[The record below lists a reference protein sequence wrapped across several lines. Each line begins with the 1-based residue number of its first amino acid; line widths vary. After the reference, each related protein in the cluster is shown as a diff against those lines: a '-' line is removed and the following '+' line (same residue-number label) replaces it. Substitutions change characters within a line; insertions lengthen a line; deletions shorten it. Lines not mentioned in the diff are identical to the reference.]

1 MKPLDALV
9 ALAFICGHASAWY
22 TKRDQLRPTLP
33 SLDSKHQNY
42 ANAADQTADQQKR
55 EYRKTLEADL
65 FPPAEVARWK
75 RGAANAGDHDLDGAK
90 TFALPGQACA
100 EVLLEISPTKI
111 AT

>member
-1 MKPLDALV
+1 MKPLYALV
-9 ALAFICGHASAWY
+9 ALAFICGHASAADK
-22 TKRDQLRPTLP
+22 KRAQPRPTLP

-55 EYRKTLEADL
+55 EFLTKFEADL

-90 TFALPGQACA
+90 TFALLGQACA

-111 AT
+111 AK

>member
-1 MKPLDALV
+1 MKPLYALV
-9 ALAFICGHASAWY
+9 APAFICGHASAADK
-22 TKRDQLRPTLP
+22 KRAQPRPTRP
-33 SLDSKHQNY
+33 SLDSKHTNY
-42 ANAADQTADQQKR
+42 ANADGQPADQQKR

-90 TFALPGQACA
+90 AFALLGQACA

>member
-1 MKPLDALV
+1 MKPLCALF
-9 ALAFICGHASAWY
+9 APAFFCDHAKAADK
-22 TKRDQLRPTLP
+22 KRAQPRPTLP

-90 TFALPGQACA
+90 TFALMRRACA